1 MTNQPKWREIIADHI
16 EEDGV
21 FSILYVDAYK
31 TDDENES
38 GENIAQLIGVYQDGE
53 PHIYTVFKNPDAQID
68 DMALTAI
75 HQATLD
81 MRLNLTPL
89 GDD

>member
-21 FSILYVDAYK
+21 FSILHVDAYK
-31 TDDENES
+31 TDDENEN
-38 GENIAQLIGVYQDGE
+38 GENIAELVGVFIDGE
-53 PHIYTVFKNPDAQID
+53 PHVYTVFKNPDAQID
-68 DMALTAI
+68 DMALAVI

-81 MRLNLTPL
+81 LRINLTPL
-89 GDD
+89 GDA